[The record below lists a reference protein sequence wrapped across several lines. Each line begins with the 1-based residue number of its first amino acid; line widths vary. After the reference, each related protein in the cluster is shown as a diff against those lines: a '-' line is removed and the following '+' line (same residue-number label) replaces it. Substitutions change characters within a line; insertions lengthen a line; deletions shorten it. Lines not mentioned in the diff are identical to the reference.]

1 MEIIGYSERGLINS
15 LCYELKYSQ
24 NNLQLLNNLLY
35 SVSFP
40 YISGVNFNIT
50 EVKIL
55 IEQSFS
61 DFGGADIV
69 LLIENDGRK
78 QIVFI
83 EAKVKNCQRIC
94 RSISGEFDK
103 FKEGIGLNK
112 VSSSN
117 LFVQLYHK
125 VRLIKALQIGGIDQ
139 LKKGINFPQCSSKSI
154 RKIGNN
160 QVVLN
165 AIKECKAYCQEAFF
179 IALLPEDESNIRDFY
194 NNTLI
199 NYIPRGF
206 QDWDISKWGYI
217 SWKQI
222 SDFCNRNN
230 LIETLKNFC
239 WNKGQIY

>member
-24 NNLQLLNNLLY
+24 NNLQLLNNLL
-35 SVSFP
+35 SLVSFP
-40 YISGVNFNIT
+40 YIIGVNFNIA

-61 DFGGADIV
+61 DFGDADIV
-69 LLIENDGRK
+69 LLIENKGRK

-83 EAKVKNCQRIC
+83 EAKVKNYQRIC
-94 RSISGEFDK
+94 WGIFEEFAK
-103 FKEGIGLNK
+103 FKQGIELNK

-139 LKKGINFPQCSSKSI
+139 LKEGIYFPQCSTKII

-165 AIKECKAYCQEAFF
+165 AVKECLNYCKEAFF

-194 NNTLI
+194 NNTLR
-199 NYIPRGF
+199 NYIPQGF
-206 QDWDISKWGYI
+206 QDWDISNWGYI

-222 SDFCNRNN
+222 KDFCNRNN
-230 LIETLKNFC
+230 LIGTLKNFD
-239 WNKGQIY
+239 WNEGQIY